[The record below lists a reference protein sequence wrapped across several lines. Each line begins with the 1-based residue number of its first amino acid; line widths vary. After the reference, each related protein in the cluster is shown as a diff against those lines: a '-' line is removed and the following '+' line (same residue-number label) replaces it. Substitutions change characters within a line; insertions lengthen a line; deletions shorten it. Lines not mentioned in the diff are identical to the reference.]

1 MKESLPPLWSSEQA
15 MLMTHR
21 EGATLQVHSMAGQYK
36 EQAEIIIF
44 WSIGKYI
51 KIYKAKAR
59 WFTYL

>member
-44 WSIGKYI
+44 
-51 KIYKAKAR
+51 
-59 WFTYL
+59 